1 MLKENFK
8 WLFWSFMSILLFI
21 AAANAPYTLTD
32 KDYYSAITELN
43 TVVSVEIPNTLSFC
57 DEKLP
62 LEKQYVREAI
72 EHELIVNTYWHS
84 SSILLIKRANRWFP
98 IIEPILK
105 KNGVPDD
112 FKYLAVAES
121 GLKNVVSPA
130 GARGFWQIMKATGR
144 EYGLEIN
151 SAIDERYHIEKSTE
165 VACEYILD
173 AHKKYGSWTLA
184 AASYN
189 AGMNGI
195 SKNLEKQKATSYY
208 DMNLGEETGR
218 YVYRI
223 VALKE
228 LLSRPEEFGFKLRA
242 KDLYQPYDTY
252 EITVDTTIHSLGNF
266 AALNG
271 MNYKELKIYNPWLR
285 QTSMPDKSRKQY
297 QIKIPK
303 EN

>member
-1 MLKENFK
+1 MRYQTIRSCRQKR
-8 WLFWSFMSILLFI
+8 I
-21 AAANAPYTLTD
+21 D
-32 KDYYSAITELN
+32 QDYDSAITELN
-43 TVVSVEIPNTLSFC
+43 TVVSVAIPNTLSFC
-57 DEKLP
+57 DEELP

-72 EHELIVNTYWHS
+72 ENELIVNTYWHS

-98 IIEPILK
+98 VIEPILK
-105 KNGVPDD
+105 RNGIPND

-130 GARGFWQIMKATGR
+130 GARGFWQIMKNTGR

-151 SAIDERYHIEKSTE
+151 TAIDERYHIEKSTE
-165 VACEYILD
+165 VACQYILD
-173 AHKKYGSWTLA
+173 AYEKYGSWTLA

-195 SKNLEKQKATSYY
+195 TKNLEKQKANSYY

-228 LLSRPEEFGFKLRA
+228 LLSRPEDFGFKLRG
-242 KDLYQPYDTY
+242 KDHP
-252 EITVDTTIHSLGNF
+252 
-266 AALNG
+266 
-271 MNYKELKIYNPWLR
+271 KILA
-285 QTSMPDKSRKQY
+285 
-297 QIKIPK
+297 
-303 EN
+303 